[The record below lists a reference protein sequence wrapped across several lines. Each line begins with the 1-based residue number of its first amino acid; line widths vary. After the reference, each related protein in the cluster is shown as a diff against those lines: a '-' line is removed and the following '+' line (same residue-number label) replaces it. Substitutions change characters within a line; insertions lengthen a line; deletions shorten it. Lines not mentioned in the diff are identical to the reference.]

1 MKKNTFKEYYIFFT
15 LILFISVFLAFLT
28 KRSFFVNDDFTML
41 ELKFENYWKAFLFV
55 DLWWRPIKSIFY
67 NFFNNNFYLNAH
79 SIILSKIFIHACLT
93 IIIFFYLIYL
103 KHNKIIV
110 SFLSLLFF
118 IAQTSVTA
126 VIGVDTLG
134 QLTFTFFGILS
145 FIFLDFFTK
154 NRKNYKLLFLSYM
167 FYTLA
172 LLAKESAIIFFSIN
186 SFFIFYYSKINI
198 FNKSKNFYNIKIAVA
213 IIFLFFLIFLIYF
226 SIRFYLGAHWM
237 PNMSGSKTSFVF
249 NENIFLN
256 FIYYFFSVINPFDNS
271 FIYFLFKDKQYFFLI
286 FIILFLLFIYF
297 IIFLNIKFSKNLI
310 LLLISSTPTIFLN
323 HVAELYTYVSVFFFI
338 LLISDSLISK
348 NSFKLINFQKFFIL
362 ILLIC
367 NFISFSFKTYNMTY
381 LSRLSLNFFSEMSTL
396 RNELSNKFIYYEN
409 KDFKNISYSNFK
421 MTSLNQIVP
430 IYFLSK
436 NSGYNL
442 ENLRIGNLKKND
454 SNNMIFINLS
464 YKNNFK
470 YFNNFFAQP
479 CILLQTNSRFVIKEI
494 CGH

>member
-15 LILFISVFLAFLT
+15 LILFVSVFLAFLT

-67 NFFNNNFYLNAH
+67 NFFNNNFYLNSH
-79 SIILSKIFIHACLT
+79 LIILSKIFIHASLT

-103 KHNKIIV
+103 KHNKTIV
-110 SFLSLLFF
+110 LFLSSLFF

-154 NRKNYKLLFLSYM
+154 NKKNYKLLFLSYM

-172 LLAKESAIIFFSIN
+172 LLAKESAIIFFLIN

-198 FNKSKNFYNIKIAVA
+198 FNKSKNFYNIKIAFT

-226 SIRFYLGAHWM
+226 SIRFYLGAQWL
-237 PNMSGSKTSFVF
+237 PNMSDSRTSFVF
-249 NENIFLN
+249 NKNIFLN
-256 FIYYFFSVINPFDNS
+256 FIYYFFSIINPFDNS
-271 FIYFLFKDKQYFFLI
+271 FIYFLFKDKQYFLLI

-338 LLISDSLISK
+338 LLISDCLISK
-348 NSFKLINFQKFFIL
+348 NSLILMNFQKILIL
-362 ILLIC
+362 ILLIV
-367 NFISFSFKTYNMTY
+367 NFISFSFKTYNITY

-396 RNELSNKFIYYEN
+396 RNELSNKFIFYEN

-421 MTSLNQIVP
+421 MKNLNQIVP

-442 ENLRIGNLKKND
+442 ENLRTDNLKKNHL
-454 SNNMIFINLS
+454 NNIIFINLS

>member
-1 MKKNTFKEYYIFFT
+1 MKKNAFKEYYIFFT
-15 LILFISVFLAFLT
+15 LILFVSVFLAFLT

-67 NFFNNNFYLNAH
+67 NFFNDNFYLNSH
-79 SIILSKIFIHACLT
+79 LIILSKIFIHACLT

-103 KHNKIIV
+103 KHNKTIV
-110 SFLSLLFF
+110 LFLSLLFF

-154 NRKNYKLLFLSYM
+154 NQKNYKLLFLCYL

-172 LLAKESAIIFFSIN
+172 LLAKESAIIFFLIN
-186 SFFIFYYSKINI
+186 SFFIFHYSKINI
-198 FNKSKNFYNIKIAVA
+198 FNKSKNFYNIKTAFI

-237 PNMSGSKTSFVF
+237 PNMNDSKTSFVF

-271 FIYFLFKDKQYFFLI
+271 FIYFLFREKQYFFIL

-297 IIFLNIKFSKNLI
+297 IIFLKIKFSKNLI

-323 HVAELYTYVSVFFFI
+323 NVAELYTYVSVFFFI
-338 LLISDSLISK
+338 LLISDCLIQKS
-348 NSFKLINFQKFFIL
+348 SRILMNFQKFLIL
-362 ILLIC
+362 ILLII

-381 LSRLSLNFFSEMSTL
+381 LSRLSLNFFSEMTTL
-396 RNELSNKFIYYEN
+396 RNEFSNKFIYYEN

-421 MTSLNQIVP
+421 MKNLNQIVP

-436 NSGYNL
+436 NSGYNV
-442 ENLRIGNLKKND
+442 ENLGINNLKKND
-454 SNNMIFINLS
+454 LNNIIFINLS

-479 CILLQTNSRFVIKEI
+479 CILLRTNSGFVIKEI

>member
-1 MKKNTFKEYYIFFT
+1 MKKNVFREYYIFFT

-41 ELKFENYWKAFLFV
+41 ELKFESYWKAFLFV

-67 NFFNNNFYLNAH
+67 NFFNNNFYLN
-79 SIILSKIFIHACLT
+79 SYLIILSKIFIHACLT
-93 IIIFFYLIYL
+93 IIIFFYLVYL
-103 KHNKIIV
+103 KHDKTKV
-110 SFLSLLFF
+110 LFLSLLFF

-145 FIFLDFFTK
+145 FIFLDFFT
-154 NRKNYKLLFLSYM
+154 NNQKNYKLLFLSYM

-172 LLAKESAIIFFSIN
+172 LLAKESAIIFFLIN

-198 FNKSKNFYNIKIAVA
+198 FNKSKNFYNIKIAFI
-213 IIFLFFLIFLIYF
+213 IIFLFFFIFLIYF
-226 SIRFYLGAHWM
+226 SIRLYLGAYWM
-237 PNMSGSKTSFVF
+237 PNMSDTKTSFIF
-249 NENIFLN
+249 NANIFLN

-271 FIYFLFKDKQYFFLI
+271 FIYFLFKDKQYLFLI

-338 LLISDSLISK
+338 LLISDCLFGKNSLI
-348 NSFKLINFQKFFIL
+348 LENFQKFFIL
-362 ILLIC
+362 ILLIF

-381 LSRLSLNFFSEMSTL
+381 LSRLSLNFFFEMSNL
-396 RNELSNKFIYYEN
+396 RNELSNKFIFYEN
-409 KDFKNISYSNFK
+409 KEFKNISYSNFK
-421 MTSLNQIVP
+421 MTDLNQIVP

-442 ENLRIGNLKKND
+442 ENLRIDNLKINHLD
-454 SNNMIFINLS
+454 NIIFINLS